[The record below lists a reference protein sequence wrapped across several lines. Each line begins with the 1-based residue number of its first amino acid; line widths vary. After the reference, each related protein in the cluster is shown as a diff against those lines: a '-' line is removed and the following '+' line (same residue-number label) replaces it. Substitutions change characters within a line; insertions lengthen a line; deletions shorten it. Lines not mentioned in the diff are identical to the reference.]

1 MTDLDSQEC
10 ADRAALI
17 FLVKALKNAG
27 FDLSIAINSLDAMRE
42 RIGAAA
48 AEDAI
53 SLALEHYGVGVK
65 ELEDELPRPEG
76 NRS

>member
-10 ADRAALI
+10 AERAASIL
-17 FLVKALKNAG
+17 LVRALKDAG
-27 FDLSIAINSLDAMRE
+27 FDLSIAINSLDAIRE

-65 ELEDELPRPEG
+65 ELEDAVPRPEG